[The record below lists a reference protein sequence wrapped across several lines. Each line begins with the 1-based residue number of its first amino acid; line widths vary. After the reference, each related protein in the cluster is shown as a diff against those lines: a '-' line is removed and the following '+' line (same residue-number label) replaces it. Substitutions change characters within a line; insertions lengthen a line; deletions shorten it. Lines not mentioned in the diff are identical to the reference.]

1 MYIYIYTPFVPQEH
15 LGVNRRVSNH
25 CPVCLT
31 SHPTSPSCKTH
42 PALIGSSDGS
52 LVQWT
57 SRSHHIMWQEVSGPG
72 LNKGILSHTGL
83 YQLSDS
89 TDLVYKSSSSF
100 KGKERRE
107 KVTTNKT
114 FKVMKTQQHALER
127 ILSSLSAEFGC
138 GGDLLVA
145 LSCFTF

>member
-1 MYIYIYTPFVPQEH
+1 MYTYIYTHIPFLPQEH

-42 PALIGSSDGS
+42 PALTGSSDGS
-52 LVQWT
+52 LVQQN
-57 SRSHHIMWQEVSGPG
+57 SRSHRDMWQEVSGPG
-72 LNKGILSHTGL
+72 LNKGTLSHTGL
-83 YQLSDS
+83 YQPSDS
-89 TDLVYKSSSSF
+89 TDLVHKSSRLF
-100 KGKERRE
+100 QGFGRRE

-127 ILSSLSAEFGC
+127 IL
-138 GGDLLVA
+138 
-145 LSCFTF
+145 